1 MEKLPALPAYPF
13 QMTLPT
19 RFTDVDASSAIGYIG
34 LSRYHEDARVA
45 FIRDVIKRHGSESR
59 QWRAFLAR
67 TSMEVFDSARY
78 PQTICLGVGIFC
90 IGERSYGIEVG
101 AFQGGVRLTRA
112 RSLSVVVDQSRKATR
127 VTDES
132 RRILASALLPGEHW
146 SFGAKPETGQDPAS
160 YAHRLEWPTRFS
172 DTDAMGHLNNVALI
186 RYCEEA
192 RLALLRSA
200 LSDDCATCTSVE
212 RLDISYLREGRFMDD
227 LMIGTTI
234 QGTDGPRVHLSQ
246 ALFQQG
252 SCVAMCNSEIRLPV
266 DIAQRLAG
274 GPALSADCKLATNS
288 RA

>member
-1 MEKLPALPAYPF
+1 MENLPALSAYPF
-13 QMTLPT
+13 QMSVPT
-19 RFTDVDASSAIGYIG
+19 RFTDVDATSAIGYIG

-45 FIRDVIKRHGSESR
+45 FIRDVIKRHGSGSR
-59 QWRAFLAR
+59 QWRAFLGR
-67 TSMEVFDSARY
+67 TSMEVFDSAHY
-78 PQTICLGVGIFC
+78 PKPISLGVGIF
-90 IGERSYGIEVG
+90 GVSERSYGIEVG
-101 AFQGGVRLTRA
+101 AFQDGARLTRA
-112 RSLSVVVDQSRKATR
+112 RSLSVVIDQSRRATR

-132 RRILASALLPGEHW
+132 RRILASALLPGEQW
-146 SFGAKPETGQDPAS
+146 SFGAKPETVQNPER
-160 YAHRLEWPTRFS
+160 YAHRLQWPTRFS

-192 RLALLRSA
+192 RLVFLRSA
-200 LSDDCATCTSVE
+200 LSDDCAPCTSVE